1 MSDWDTTPAPI
12 NNSSPALVA
21 AVTEYQRLAETLDQ
35 MKEQHEGLLE
45 TIAAEFPIMS
55 GEQAIDVN
63 GMTVTCTR
71 SERWTWDNELLEDL
85 FASSDELPEHIKK
98 RLTVNKRLDVPGF
111 FFLLFITALP
121 WRRER
126 FQLLPRLFLQS
137 DSAGRNVL
145 ERLAELISM
154 FDKVSL
160 CARGWSSTQA
170 D

>member
-1 MSDWDTTPAPI
+1 MSDWDTAPAPI

-98 RLTVNKRLDVPGF
+98 RLTVNKRLF
-111 FFLLFITALP
+111 QFLEDEQKKA
-121 WRRER
+121 
-126 FQLLPRLFLQS
+126 LLPALTRTPGP
-137 DSAGRNVL
+137 AKVKV
-145 ERLAELISM
+145 I
-154 FDKVSL
+154 KVS
-160 CARGWSSTQA
+160 